1 MKKEY
6 ETPLSAFVRVGSNPL
21 CDDDGL
27 SIPFPSVSSDDG
39 HDAWGEG
46 MAKEHEGYDLW
57 EEDDEDL

>member
-21 CDDDGL
+21 CDDDDWG
-27 SIPFPSVSSDDG
+27 IGFPTGSSNDG
-39 HDAWGEG
+39 HDAWNEG
-46 MAKEHEGYDLW
+46 MAKEKEGYDLW